1 MFEVEIFDLPKSDVE
16 NAAKIIIKTQMAEGI
31 SSLCN
36 LFCMT
41 GDPHHFFFSREV
53 FLKLEPRAFNRVF
66 KNINRETSN
75 SRLALF
81 FCLVV
86 YYSAEAT
93 VL

>member
-1 MFEVEIFDLPKSDVE
+1 VFEVEIFDLPKSDVE

-53 FLKLEPRAFNRVF
+53 FHKIRGESL
-66 KNINRETSN
+66 
-75 SRLALF
+75 
-81 FCLVV
+81 
-86 YYSAEAT
+86 
-93 VL
+93 